1 MNILIYI
8 KWAFAA
14 LIALALAA
22 AVSLAVLRGN
32 ALQKSENKLQET
44 QLQLEAAKTSAEIY
58 QQVNQELLVNLDA
71 ANRRAHQREKELD
84 RALIDN
90 QEWAEGK
97 LPESVKKAIKK

>member
-1 MNILIYI
+1 MMAYI
-8 KWAFAA
+8 KLAVVAVVVTA
-14 LIALALAA
+14 LLT

-32 ALQKSENKLQET
+32 ALQKTENKLQET
-44 QLQLEAAKTSAEIY
+44 QLQLAAAKTSAEVY
-58 QQVNQELLVNLDA
+58 QQVNRELLLNLDA

-84 RALIDN
+84 KALMDN